1 MVYVISDGSGFVKI
15 GYTEGSLELRLKTL
29 QCGNPRSLKLLYTIP
44 GGVEL
49 EHGLHFRYRQYR
61 IKTEILDTCE
71 WFDEECL
78 NDFVQLSA
86 DDFRRIERANG
97 GIELSGD
104 YEKWPKETGEKLPDC
119 ECKELKKLKNKI
131 KRIERTMQKK
141 DKDSCS
147 EIDCLRKKLQA
158 AVNEN
163 RRLLGSLENIN
174 RLIEDSNELA
184 DVKSRISS
192 RMIHLIV

>member
-29 QCGNPRSLKLLYTIP
+29 QCGNPRSLKLIYTIP
-44 GGVEL
+44 GSVEL
-49 EHGLHFRYRQYR
+49 EHGLHCRYRQYR
-61 IKTEILDTCE
+61 IKTDILDTCE
-71 WFDEECL
+71 WFDEKCL
-78 NDFVQLSA
+78 NDLVQLSA

-158 AVNEN
+158 AENEN
-163 RRLLGSLENIN
+163 RRLLGNLEKIN
-174 RLIEDSNELA
+174 RLIEDGNELA
-184 DVKSRISS
+184 DIKSRISS
-192 RMIHLIV
+192 QMIHLIV